1 MSSQIPMRGAI
12 DLGALAQSKKDQ
24 SMATQA
30 LANAPAGVVVDVN
43 EEDFQQKVIDTSKTV
58 PVIVDLWAEWCGP
71 CKQLSPLLEK
81 LAAEYKGRFVLAKID
96 VDANPRLS
104 QMFQV
109 QSIPA
114 VFAVI
119 GESAGPLF
127 QGAIPEAELRQVI
140 EEVLRIAAEQGING
154 TINTEVQEEEEE
166 EVSVV
171 EEEQIDPR
179 LETAFN
185 AIEKGDFVAATN
197 AYKEMIN
204 QNPADQVALAGLAQ
218 VGLLERASKLDPNV
232 VFQKASD
239 RKDFA
244 SQMDLADLELM
255 KENPGA
261 GFAIL
266 INAIKISSGEDR
278 DRLRAR
284 LLELFMVVGDSD
296 PEVIKARRDLA
307 SALF

>member
-12 DLGALAQSKKDQ
+12 DLGALAQARKAQ
-24 SMATQA
+24 SVATDA
-30 LANAPAGVVVDVN
+30 VANAPAGVVVDVS
-43 EEDFQQKVIDTSKTV
+43 EQDFQQKVIDVSKTV

-140 EEVLRIAAEQGING
+140 EEVLRIAAEQGVNG
-154 TINTEVQEEEEE
+154 TINTEVQEDVAQVIEEEK
-166 EVSVV
+166 
-171 EEEQIDPR
+171 IDPR
-179 LETAFN
+179 LEAAFN
-185 AIEKGDFVAATN
+185 AIEKGDFVAAN
-197 AYKEMIN
+197 NSYKEMLN
-204 QNPADQVALAGLAQ
+204 QNPADQVAQAGLAQ
-218 VGLLERASKLDPNV
+218 VGLLERASKLNPNDV
-232 VFQKASD
+232 LQKASD

-255 KENPGA
+255 KGNPGA
-261 GFAIL
+261 GFAVL

-278 DRLRAR
+278 DKLRAR
-284 LLELFMVVGDSD
+284 LLELFVVVGDTD

>member
-1 MSSQIPMRGAI
+1 MRGAI
-12 DLGALAQSKKDQ
+12 DLGALAQARKAQ
-24 SMATQA
+24 SVAA
-30 LANAPAGVVVDVN
+30 DAVANAPAGVVVDVS
-43 EEDFQQKVIDTSKTV
+43 EQDFQQKVIDVSKTV

-140 EEVLRIAAEQGING
+140 EEVLRIAAEQGVNG
-154 TINTEVQEEEEE
+154 TINTEVQED
-166 EVSVV
+166 VAPVI

-179 LETAFN
+179 LEAAFN
-185 AIEKGDFVAATN
+185 AIEKGDFVAAN
-197 AYKEMIN
+197 NSYKEMLN
-204 QNPADQVALAGLAQ
+204 QNPADQVAQAGLAQ
-218 VGLLERASKLDPNV
+218 VGLLERASKLNPNDV
-232 VFQKASD
+232 LQKASD

-255 KENPGA
+255 KGNPGA
-261 GFAIL
+261 GFAVL
-266 INAIKISSGEDR
+266 ISAIKISSGEDR
-278 DRLRAR
+278 DKLRAR
-284 LLELFMVVGDSD
+284 LLELFVVVGDID

>member
-12 DLGALAQSKKDQ
+12 DLGALAQARKAQ
-24 SMATQA
+24 SVAA
-30 LANAPAGVVVDVN
+30 DAVANAPAGVVVDVN
-43 EEDFQQKVIDTSKTV
+43 EQDFQQKVIDVSKTV

-140 EEVLRIAAEQGING
+140 EEVLRIAAEQGVNG
-154 TINTEVQEEEEE
+154 IINTAVKEDV
-166 EVSVV
+166 VPVV

-179 LETAFN
+179 LEAAFN
-185 AIEKGDFVAATN
+185 AIEKGDFVAANN
-197 AYKEMIN
+197 AYKEMLN
-204 QNPADQVALAGLAQ
+204 QNPADQVAQAGLAQ
-218 VGLLERASKLDPNV
+218 VGLLERASKLNPNDV
-232 VFQKASD
+232 LQKASD

-255 KENPGA
+255 KGNPGA
-261 GFAIL
+261 GFAVL

-278 DRLRAR
+278 DKLRAR
-284 LLELFMVVGDSD
+284 LLELFVVVGDSD

>member
-12 DLGALAQSKKDQ
+12 DLGALAQARKAQ
-24 SMATQA
+24 SVAA
-30 LANAPAGVVVDVN
+30 NAVANAPAGVVVDVS
-43 EEDFQQKVIDTSKTV
+43 EQDFQQKVIDVSKTV

-140 EEVLRIAAEQGING
+140 EEVLRIAAEQGVNG
-154 TINTEVQEEEEE
+154 TINSEVQEN
-166 EVSVV
+166 VAPVI

-179 LETAFN
+179 LEAAFN
-185 AIEKGDFVAATN
+185 AIEKGDFAAAN
-197 AYKEMIN
+197 NSYKEMLN
-204 QNPADQVALAGLAQ
+204 QNPADQVAQAGLAQ
-218 VGLLERASKLDPNV
+218 VGLLERASKLNPNDV
-232 VFQKASD
+232 LQKASD

-255 KENPGA
+255 KGNPGA
-261 GFAIL
+261 GFAVL

-278 DRLRAR
+278 DKLRAR
-284 LLELFMVVGDSD
+284 LLELFVVVGDSD

>member
-1 MSSQIPMRGAI
+1 
-12 DLGALAQSKKDQ
+12 
-24 SMATQA
+24 MASEA
-30 LANAPAGVVVDVN
+30 LANAPAGVVIDVN
-43 EEDFQQKVIDTSKTV
+43 EQDFQQKVIDISKTV

-81 LAAEYKGRFVLAKID
+81 LAAEYKGRFILAKVD

-140 EEVLRIAAEQGING
+140 EEVLRIAAEQGVSR
-154 TINTEVQEEEEE
+154 TINTEVQDEISP
-166 EVSVV
+166 VI

-179 LETAFN
+179 LEAAFN
-185 AIEKGDFVAATN
+185 AIEKGDFVAAN
-197 AYKEMIN
+197 NSYKEMLN

-218 VGLLERASKLDPNV
+218 VGLLERASKLNPNDV
-232 VFQKASD
+232 LQKASD

-255 KENPGA
+255 KGNPGA
-261 GFAIL
+261 GFAVL
-266 INAIKISSGEDR
+266 INAIKISSGEER
-278 DRLRAR
+278 DKLRAR
-284 LLELFMVVGDSD
+284 LLELFIVVGDGD

>member
-12 DLGALAQSKKDQ
+12 DLGALAQARKAQ
-24 SMATQA
+24 SVATDA
-30 LANAPAGVVVDVN
+30 LANAPAGVVVDVS
-43 EEDFQQKVIDTSKTV
+43 EQDFQQKVIDVSKTV

-81 LAAEYKGRFVLAKID
+81 LAAEYKGRFILAKID

-109 QSIPA
+109 QSIPS

-140 EEVLRIAAEQGING
+140 EEVLRIAAEQGVNG
-154 TINTEVQEEEEE
+154 TINTEVQED
-166 EVSVV
+166 VAPVI

-179 LETAFN
+179 LEAAFN
-185 AIEKGDFVAATN
+185 AIEKGDFVAAN
-197 AYKEMIN
+197 NSYKEMLH
-204 QNPADQVALAGLAQ
+204 QNPADQVAQAGLAQ
-218 VGLLERASKLDPNV
+218 VGLLERASKLNPNDV
-232 VFQKASD
+232 LQKASD
-239 RKDFA
+239 RKDFS

-255 KENPGA
+255 KGNPGA
-261 GFAIL
+261 GFAVL

-278 DRLRAR
+278 DKLRAR
-284 LLELFMVVGDSD
+284 LLELFVVVGDSD

>member
-1 MSSQIPMRGAI
+1 MRGAI
-12 DLGALAQSKKDQ
+12 DLGALAQSRKAQ
-24 SMATQA
+24 SVASDA

-43 EEDFQQKVIDTSKTV
+43 EEDFQQKVIDISKTV

-140 EEVLRIAAEQGING
+140 EEVLRIAAEQGVNG
-154 TINTEVQEEEEE
+154 TINTEVQED
-166 EVSVV
+166 VAPVIK
-171 EEEQIDPR
+171 EEQIDPR
-179 LETAFN
+179 LEAAFN
-185 AIEKGDFVAATN
+185 AIEKGDFVAAN
-197 AYKEMIN
+197 NSYKEMLN

-218 VGLLERASKLDPNV
+218 VGLLERASKLNPNDV
-232 VFQKASD
+232 LQKASD

-255 KENPGA
+255 KGNPGA
-261 GFAIL
+261 GFSVL

-278 DRLRAR
+278 DKLRAR
-284 LLELFMVVGDSD
+284 LLELFIVVGDSD

>member
-12 DLGALAQSKKDQ
+12 DLGALAQARKAQ
-24 SMATQA
+24 SVATDA
-30 LANAPAGVVVDVN
+30 VANAPAGVVVDVS
-43 EEDFQQKVIDTSKTV
+43 EQDFQQKVIDVSKTV

-140 EEVLRIAAEQGING
+140 EEVLRIAAEQGVNG
-154 TINTEVQEEEEE
+154 TINTEVQEDIAP
-166 EVSVV
+166 VF

-179 LETAFN
+179 LEAAFN
-185 AIEKGDFVAATN
+185 AIEKGDFVAAN
-197 AYKEMIN
+197 NSYKEMLN
-204 QNPADQVALAGLAQ
+204 QNPADQVAQAGLAQ
-218 VGLLERASKLDPNV
+218 VGLLERASKLNPNDV
-232 VFQKASD
+232 LQKASD

-255 KENPGA
+255 KGNPGA
-261 GFAIL
+261 GFAVL
-266 INAIKISSGEDR
+266 ISAIKISSGEDR
-278 DRLRAR
+278 DKLRAR
-284 LLELFMVVGDSD
+284 LLELFVGVGDSD

>member
-12 DLGALAQSKKDQ
+12 DLGALAQARKAQ
-24 SMATQA
+24 SVATDA
-30 LANAPAGVVVDVN
+30 VANAPAGVVVDVS
-43 EEDFQQKVIDTSKTV
+43 EQDFQQKVIDVSKTV

-140 EEVLRIAAEQGING
+140 EEVLRIAAEQGVNG
-154 TINTEVQEEEEE
+154 TINTEVQED
-166 EVSVV
+166 VAPVI

-179 LETAFN
+179 LEAAFN
-185 AIEKGDFVAATN
+185 AIEKGDFVTAN
-197 AYKEMIN
+197 NSYKEMLN
-204 QNPADQVALAGLAQ
+204 QNPADQVAQAGLAQ
-218 VGLLERASKLDPNV
+218 VGLLERASKLNPNDV
-232 VFQKASD
+232 LQKASD

-255 KENPGA
+255 KGNPGA
-261 GFAIL
+261 GFAVL
-266 INAIKISSGEDR
+266 ISAIKISSGEDR
-278 DRLRAR
+278 DKLRAR
-284 LLELFMVVGDSD
+284 LLELFVVVGDSD

>member
-1 MSSQIPMRGAI
+1 MRGAI
-12 DLGALAQSKKDQ
+12 DLGALAQARKAQ
-24 SMATQA
+24 SVATDA
-30 LANAPAGVVVDVN
+30 VANAPAGVVVDVS
-43 EEDFQQKVIDTSKTV
+43 EQDFQQKVIDISKTV

-140 EEVLRIAAEQGING
+140 EEVLRIAAEQGVSG
-154 TINTEVQEEEEE
+154 TINAEVQEE
-166 EVSVV
+166 VAPVV

-179 LETAFN
+179 LEAAFN
-185 AIEKGDFVAATN
+185 AIEKGDFVAAN
-197 AYKEMIN
+197 NSYKEMLN
-204 QNPADQVALAGLAQ
+204 QNPADQVAQAGLAQ
-218 VGLLERASKLDPNV
+218 VGLLERASKLNPNDV
-232 VFQKASD
+232 LQKASD

-255 KENPGA
+255 KGNPGS
-261 GFAIL
+261 GFAVL

-278 DRLRAR
+278 DKLRAR
-284 LLELFMVVGDSD
+284 LLELFIVVGDSD

>member
-1 MSSQIPMRGAI
+1 MRGAI
-12 DLGALAQSKKDQ
+12 DLGALAQARKAQ
-24 SMATQA
+24 SVATDA
-30 LANAPAGVVVDVN
+30 VANAPAGVVVDVS
-43 EEDFQQKVIDTSKTV
+43 EQDFQQKVIDVSKTV

-140 EEVLRIAAEQGING
+140 EEVLRIAAEQGVNG
-154 TINTEVQEEEEE
+154 TINTEVQEE
-166 EVSVV
+166 VAPVI

-179 LETAFN
+179 LEAAFN
-185 AIEKGDFVAATN
+185 AIEKGDFVAAN
-197 AYKEMIN
+197 NSYKEMLH
-204 QNPADQVALAGLAQ
+204 QNPADQVAQAGLAQ
-218 VGLLERASKLDPNV
+218 VGLLERASKLNPNDV
-232 VFQKASD
+232 LQKASD

-255 KENPGA
+255 KGNPGA
-261 GFAIL
+261 GFAVL
-266 INAIKISSGEDR
+266 ISAIKISSGEDR
-278 DRLRAR
+278 DKLRAR
-284 LLELFMVVGDSD
+284 LLELFVVVGDSD

>member
-1 MSSQIPMRGAI
+1 MRGAI
-12 DLGALAQSKKDQ
+12 DLGALAQARKAQ
-24 SMATQA
+24 SVATDA
-30 LANAPAGVVVDVN
+30 VANAPAGVVVDVS
-43 EEDFQQKVIDTSKTV
+43 EQDFQQKVIDVSKTV

-81 LAAEYKGRFVLAKID
+81 LAAEYKGRFILAKID

-140 EEVLRIAAEQGING
+140 EEVLRIAAEQGVNG
-154 TINTEVQEEEEE
+154 TINTEVQED
-166 EVSVV
+166 VAPVV

-179 LETAFN
+179 LEAAFN
-185 AIEKGDFVAATN
+185 AIEKGDFVAAN
-197 AYKEMIN
+197 NSYKEMLN
-204 QNPADQVALAGLAQ
+204 QNPADQVAQAGLAQ
-218 VGLLERASKLDPNV
+218 VGLLERASKLNPNDV
-232 VFQKASD
+232 LQKASD

-255 KENPGA
+255 KGNPGA
-261 GFAIL
+261 GFAVL
-266 INAIKISSGEDR
+266 ISAIKISSGEDR
-278 DRLRAR
+278 DKLRAR
-284 LLELFMVVGDSD
+284 LLELFVVVGDSD

>member
-1 MSSQIPMRGAI
+1 LSSQIPMRGAI
-12 DLGALAQSKKDQ
+12 DLGALAQSKKAQ
-24 SMATQA
+24 SVASQA
-30 LANAPAGVVVDVN
+30 LANAPAGVVVDVS
-43 EEDFQQKVIDTSKTV
+43 EQDFQQKVIDISKTV

-81 LAAEYKGRFVLAKID
+81 LAAEYKGKFVLAKID

-154 TINTEVQEEEEE
+154 TINADAPIEEEQ
-166 EVSVV
+166 V
-171 EEEQIDPR
+171 EEEKIDPR
-179 LETAFN
+179 LEAAFL
-185 AIEKGDFVAATN
+185 AIEKGDFATASN
-197 AYKEMIN
+197 SYKEMLN
-204 QNPADQVALAGLAQ
+204 QNPGDQVAIAGLAQ
-218 VGLLERASKLDPNV
+218 VGLLERASKLNPNEV
-232 VFQKASD
+232 LKKASD

-255 KENPGA
+255 KGNPQA
-261 GFAIL
+261 GFAVL
-266 INAIKISSGEDR
+266 ISAIKIASGEDR
-278 DRLRAR
+278 DNLRAR
-284 LLELFMVVGDSD
+284 LLELFVVVGDSD

>member
-1 MSSQIPMRGAI
+1 MRGAI
-12 DLGALAQSKKDQ
+12 DLGALAQSRKAQ
-24 SMATQA
+24 SVASDA

-43 EEDFQQKVIDTSKTV
+43 EEDFQQKVIDISKTV

-140 EEVLRIAAEQGING
+140 EEVLRIAAEQGVNG
-154 TINTEVQEEEEE
+154 TINTEVQED
-166 EVSVV
+166 VAPVI

-179 LETAFN
+179 LEAAFN
-185 AIEKGDFVAATN
+185 AIEKGDFVAAN
-197 AYKEMIN
+197 NSYKEMLN
-204 QNPADQVALAGLAQ
+204 QNPADQVAQAGLAQ
-218 VGLLERASKLDPNV
+218 VGLLERASKLNPNDV
-232 VFQKASD
+232 LQKASD

-255 KENPGA
+255 KGNPGA
-261 GFAIL
+261 GFAVL
-266 INAIKISSGEDR
+266 ISAIKISSGEDR
-278 DRLRAR
+278 DKLRAR
-284 LLELFMVVGDSD
+284 LLELFVVVGDSD

>member
-1 MSSQIPMRGAI
+1 MRGAI
-12 DLGALAQSKKDQ
+12 DLGALAQARKAQ
-24 SMATQA
+24 SVATDA
-30 LANAPAGVVVDVN
+30 VANAPAGVVVDVS
-43 EEDFQQKVIDTSKTV
+43 EQDFQQKVIDVSKTV

-140 EEVLRIAAEQGING
+140 EEVLRIAAEQGVSG
-154 TINTEVQEEEEE
+154 TINAEVQEE
-166 EVSVV
+166 VAPVI

-179 LETAFN
+179 LEAAFN
-185 AIEKGDFVAATN
+185 AIEKGDFVAAN
-197 AYKEMIN
+197 NSYKEMLN
-204 QNPADQVALAGLAQ
+204 QNPADQVAQAGLAQ
-218 VGLLERASKLDPNV
+218 VGLLERASKLNPNDV
-232 VFQKASD
+232 LQKASD

-255 KENPGA
+255 KGNPGA
-261 GFAIL
+261 GFAVL

-278 DRLRAR
+278 DKLRAR
-284 LLELFMVVGDSD
+284 LLELFIVVGDSD

>member
-43 EEDFQQKVIDTSKTV
+43 EADFQQKVIDTSKTV

-154 TINTEVQEEEEE
+154 TINTEVQEE
-166 EVSVV
+166 VPVV

-179 LETAFN
+179 LEAAFN

-232 VFQKASD
+232 VLQKASD

-255 KENPGA
+255 KGNPGS

-278 DRLRAR
+278 DKLRAR

>member
-12 DLGALAQSKKDQ
+12 DLGALAQSRKAQ
-24 SMATQA
+24 SVASDA

-43 EEDFQQKVIDTSKTV
+43 EEDFQQKVIDISKTV

-140 EEVLRIAAEQGING
+140 EEVLRIAAEQGVNG
-154 TINTEVQEEEEE
+154 TINTEVQED
-166 EVSVV
+166 VAPVI

-179 LETAFN
+179 LEAAFN
-185 AIEKGDFVAATN
+185 AIEKGDFVAAN
-197 AYKEMIN
+197 NSYKEMLN

-218 VGLLERASKLDPNV
+218 VGLLERASKLNPNDV
-232 VFQKASD
+232 LQKASD

-255 KENPGA
+255 KGNPGA
-261 GFAIL
+261 GFAVL

-278 DRLRAR
+278 DKLRAR
-284 LLELFMVVGDSD
+284 LLELFIVVGDSD

>member
-1 MSSQIPMRGAI
+1 MRGAI
-12 DLGALAQSKKDQ
+12 DLGALAQAKKAQ
-24 SMATQA
+24 SAASQA
-30 LANAPAGVVVDVN
+30 VANAPAGVVVDVS
-43 EEDFQQKVIDTSKTV
+43 EQDFQQKVIDISKTV

-71 CKQLSPLLEK
+71 CKQLSPILEK

-127 QGAIPEAELRQVI
+127 QGAVPEAELRQVI
-140 EEVLRIAAEQGING
+140 EEVLRIAAEQGVSGSINSEIQNE
-154 TINTEVQEEEEE
+154 T
-166 EVSVV
+166 SVV
-171 EEEQIDPR
+171 EEEKIDPR
-179 LETAFN
+179 LEAAFN
-185 AIEKGDFVAATN
+185 SIEKGDFVSATN
-197 AYKEMIN
+197 AYKEMLN
-204 QNPADQVALAGLAQ
+204 QNPADQVAQAGLAQ
-218 VGLLERASKLDPNV
+218 VGLLERASKLNPDEV
-232 VFQKASD
+232 LQKASD
-239 RKDFA
+239 RKDFE
-244 SQMDLADLELM
+244 SQMQLADLELM
-255 KENPGA
+255 KGNPGA
-261 GFAIL
+261 GFAVL

-278 DRLRAR
+278 DRLRSR
-284 LLELFMVVGDSD
+284 LLELFVVVGDSD

>member
-12 DLGALAQSKKDQ
+12 DLGALAQARKAQ
-24 SMATQA
+24 SVATEA
-30 LANAPAGVVVDVN
+30 VANAPAGVVVDVS
-43 EEDFQQKVIDTSKTV
+43 EQDFQQKVIDISKTV

-140 EEVLRIAAEQGING
+140 EEVLRIAAEQGVNG
-154 TINTEVQEEEEE
+154 IINTAVKEDV
-166 EVSVV
+166 VPVV

-179 LETAFN
+179 LEAAFN
-185 AIEKGDFVAATN
+185 AIEKGDFVAAN
-197 AYKEMIN
+197 NSYKEMLN
-204 QNPADQVALAGLAQ
+204 QNPADQVAQAGLAQ
-218 VGLLERASKLDPNV
+218 VGLLERASKLNPNDV
-232 VFQKASD
+232 LQKASD

-255 KENPGA
+255 KGNPGA
-261 GFAIL
+261 GFAVL

-278 DRLRAR
+278 DKLRAR
-284 LLELFMVVGDSD
+284 LLELFVVVGDSD

>member
-1 MSSQIPMRGAI
+1 MRGAI
-12 DLGALAQSKKDQ
+12 DLGALAQSRKAQ
-24 SMATQA
+24 SVASDA

-43 EEDFQQKVIDTSKTV
+43 EEDFQQKVIDISKTV

-140 EEVLRIAAEQGING
+140 EEVLRIAAEQGVNG
-154 TINTEVQEEEEE
+154 TINTEVQED
-166 EVSVV
+166 VAPVI

-179 LETAFN
+179 LEAAFN
-185 AIEKGDFVAATN
+185 AIEKGDFVAAN
-197 AYKEMIN
+197 NSYKEMLN

-218 VGLLERASKLDPNV
+218 VGLLERASKLNPNDV
-232 VFQKASD
+232 LQKASD

-255 KENPGA
+255 KGNPGA
-261 GFAIL
+261 GFAVL
-266 INAIKISSGEDR
+266 ISAIKISSGEDR
-278 DRLRAR
+278 DKLRAR
-284 LLELFMVVGDSD
+284 LLELFIVVGDSD

>member
-1 MSSQIPMRGAI
+1 MRGAI
-12 DLGALAQSKKDQ
+12 DLGALAQARKAQ
-24 SMATQA
+24 SVATDA
-30 LANAPAGVVVDVN
+30 VAKAPAGVVVDVS
-43 EEDFQQKVIDTSKTV
+43 EQDFQQKVIDVSKTV

-140 EEVLRIAAEQGING
+140 EEVLRIAAEQGVSG
-154 TINTEVQEEEEE
+154 TINAEVQEE
-166 EVSVV
+166 VAPVV

-179 LETAFN
+179 LEAAFN
-185 AIEKGDFVAATN
+185 AIEKGDFVAAN
-197 AYKEMIN
+197 NSYKEMLN
-204 QNPADQVALAGLAQ
+204 QNPADQVAQAGLAQ
-218 VGLLERASKLDPNV
+218 VGLLERASKLNPNDV
-232 VFQKASD
+232 LQKASD
-239 RKDFA
+239 RKDFS

-255 KENPGA
+255 KGNPGA
-261 GFAIL
+261 GFAVL

-278 DRLRAR
+278 DKLRAR
-284 LLELFMVVGDSD
+284 LLELFIVVGDSD

>member
-12 DLGALAQSKKDQ
+12 DLGALAQARKAQ
-24 SMATQA
+24 SVATDA
-30 LANAPAGVVVDVN
+30 VANAPAGVVVDVS
-43 EEDFQQKVIDTSKTV
+43 EQDFQQKVIDVSKTV

-81 LAAEYKGRFVLAKID
+81 LAAEYKGRFILAKID

-140 EEVLRIAAEQGING
+140 EEVLRIAAEQGVNG
-154 TINTEVQEEEEE
+154 TINPEVQED
-166 EVSVV
+166 VAPVI

-179 LETAFN
+179 LEAAFN
-185 AIEKGDFVAATN
+185 AIEKGDFVAAN
-197 AYKEMIN
+197 NSYKEMLN
-204 QNPADQVALAGLAQ
+204 QNPADQVAQAGLAQ
-218 VGLLERASKLDPNV
+218 VGLLERASKLNPNDV
-232 VFQKASD
+232 LQKASD

-255 KENPGA
+255 KGNPGA
-261 GFAIL
+261 GFAVL

-278 DRLRAR
+278 DKLRAR
-284 LLELFMVVGDSD
+284 LLELFVVVGDSD

>member
-1 MSSQIPMRGAI
+1 MRGAI
-12 DLGALAQSKKDQ
+12 DLGALAQARKAQ
-24 SMATQA
+24 SVATDA
-30 LANAPAGVVVDVN
+30 VANAPAGVVVDVS
-43 EEDFQQKVIDTSKTV
+43 EQDFQQKVIDISKTV

-140 EEVLRIAAEQGING
+140 EEVLRIAAEQGVNG
-154 TINTEVQEEEEE
+154 TINTEVQEE
-166 EVSVV
+166 VAPVI

-179 LETAFN
+179 LEAAFN
-185 AIEKGDFVAATN
+185 AIEKGDFVAAN
-197 AYKEMIN
+197 NSYKEMLN
-204 QNPADQVALAGLAQ
+204 QNPADQVAQAGLAQ
-218 VGLLERASKLDPNV
+218 VGLLERASKLNPNDV
-232 VFQKASD
+232 LQKASD

-255 KENPGA
+255 KGNPGA
-261 GFAIL
+261 GFAVL
-266 INAIKISSGEDR
+266 ISAIKISSGEDR
-278 DRLRAR
+278 DKLRAR
-284 LLELFMVVGDSD
+284 LLELFVVVGDSD

>member
-1 MSSQIPMRGAI
+1 MRGAI
-12 DLGALAQSKKDQ
+12 DLGALAQARKAQ
-24 SMATQA
+24 SVATDA
-30 LANAPAGVVVDVN
+30 VAKAPAGVVVDVS
-43 EEDFQQKVIDTSKTV
+43 EQDFQQKVIDVSKTV

-140 EEVLRIAAEQGING
+140 EEVLRIAAEQGVNG
-154 TINTEVQEEEEE
+154 TINTEVQEE
-166 EVSVV
+166 VAPVI

-179 LETAFN
+179 LEAAFN
-185 AIEKGDFVAATN
+185 AIEKGDFVAAN
-197 AYKEMIN
+197 NSYKEMLN
-204 QNPADQVALAGLAQ
+204 QNPADQVAQAGLAQ
-218 VGLLERASKLDPNV
+218 VGLLERASKLNPNDV
-232 VFQKASD
+232 LQKASD
-239 RKDFA
+239 RKDFS

-255 KENPGA
+255 KGNPGA
-261 GFAIL
+261 GFAVL

-278 DRLRAR
+278 DKLRAR
-284 LLELFMVVGDSD
+284 LLELFIVVGDSD

>member
-12 DLGALAQSKKDQ
+12 DLGALAQSRKAQ
-24 SMATQA
+24 SVASDA
-30 LANAPAGVVVDVN
+30 LANAPARVVVDVN
-43 EEDFQQKVIDTSKTV
+43 EEDFQQKVIDISKTV

-140 EEVLRIAAEQGING
+140 EEVLRIAAEQGVNG
-154 TINTEVQEEEEE
+154 TINTEVQED
-166 EVSVV
+166 VAPVI

-179 LETAFN
+179 LEAAFN
-185 AIEKGDFVAATN
+185 AIEKGDFVAAN
-197 AYKEMIN
+197 NSYKEMLN

-218 VGLLERASKLDPNV
+218 VGLLERASKLNPNDV
-232 VFQKASD
+232 LQKASD

-255 KENPGA
+255 KGNPGA
-261 GFAIL
+261 GFSVL

-278 DRLRAR
+278 DKLRAR
-284 LLELFMVVGDSD
+284 LLELFIVVGDSD

>member
-12 DLGALAQSKKDQ
+12 DLGALAQARKAQ
-24 SMATQA
+24 SVATDA
-30 LANAPAGVVVDVN
+30 VANAPAGVVVDVS
-43 EEDFQQKVIDTSKTV
+43 EQDFQQKVIDVSKTV

-81 LAAEYKGRFVLAKID
+81 LAAEYKGRFILAKID

-140 EEVLRIAAEQGING
+140 EEVLRIAAEQGVNG
-154 TINTEVQEEEEE
+154 TINTEVQEE
-166 EVSVV
+166 VAPVI

-179 LETAFN
+179 LEAAFN
-185 AIEKGDFVAATN
+185 AIEKGDFVAAN
-197 AYKEMIN
+197 NSYKEMLN
-204 QNPADQVALAGLAQ
+204 QNPADQVAQAGLAQ
-218 VGLLERASKLDPNV
+218 VGLLERASKLNPNDV
-232 VFQKASD
+232 LQKASD

-255 KENPGA
+255 KGNPGA
-261 GFAIL
+261 GFAVL

-278 DRLRAR
+278 DKLRAR
-284 LLELFMVVGDSD
+284 LLELFIVVGDSD

>member
-12 DLGALAQSKKDQ
+12 DLGALAQSKKAQ
-24 SMATQA
+24 SVASQA
-30 LANAPAGVVVDVN
+30 LANAPAGVVVDVS
-43 EEDFQQKVIDTSKTV
+43 EQDFQQKVIDISKTV

-154 TINTEVQEEEEE
+154 TINADAPIEEAQ
-166 EVSVV
+166 V
-171 EEEQIDPR
+171 EEEKMDPR
-179 LETAFN
+179 LEAAFT
-185 AIEKGDFVAATN
+185 AIENGDFATASN
-197 AYKEMIN
+197 SYKEMLN
-204 QNPADQVALAGLAQ
+204 QNPGDQVAIAGLAQ
-218 VGLLERASKLDPNV
+218 VGLLERASKLNPNEV
-232 VFQKASD
+232 LKKASD

-255 KENPGA
+255 KGNPQA
-261 GFAIL
+261 GFAVL
-266 INAIKISSGEDR
+266 ISAIKIASGEER
-278 DRLRAR
+278 DNLRAR
-284 LLELFMVVGDSD
+284 LLELFVVVGDSD

>member
-12 DLGALAQSKKDQ
+12 DLGALAQSRKAQ
-24 SMATQA
+24 SVASDA

-43 EEDFQQKVIDTSKTV
+43 EEDFQQKVIDISKTV

-140 EEVLRIAAEQGING
+140 EEVLRIAAEQGVNG
-154 TINTEVQEEEEE
+154 TINTEVQEE
-166 EVSVV
+166 VAPVI

-179 LETAFN
+179 LEAAFN
-185 AIEKGDFVAATN
+185 AIEKGDFVAAN
-197 AYKEMIN
+197 NSYQEMLN

-218 VGLLERASKLDPNV
+218 VGLLERASKLNPNDV
-232 VFQKASD
+232 LQKASD

-255 KENPGA
+255 KGNPGA
-261 GFAIL
+261 GFAVL

-278 DRLRAR
+278 DKLRAR
-284 LLELFMVVGDSD
+284 LLELFIVVGDSD

>member
-1 MSSQIPMRGAI
+1 LSSQIPMRGAI

-43 EEDFQQKVIDTSKTV
+43 EEDFQQKVIDISKTV

-81 LAAEYKGRFVLAKID
+81 LAAEYKGRFILAKID

-154 TINTEVQEEEEE
+154 TIDTEVQEE
-166 EVSVV
+166 VPVV

-179 LETAFN
+179 LEAAFN

-197 AYKEMIN
+197 AYKEMLN

-218 VGLLERASKLDPNV
+218 VGLLERASKLDPNTV
-232 VFQKASD
+232 LQKASD

-255 KENPGA
+255 KGNPGA

-266 INAIKISSGEDR
+266 INAIKIAIGEDR

>member
-12 DLGALAQSKKDQ
+12 DLGALAQSRKAQ
-24 SMATQA
+24 SVATDA

-43 EEDFQQKVIDTSKTV
+43 EEDFQQKVIDISKTV

-140 EEVLRIAAEQGING
+140 EEVLRIAAEQGVNG
-154 TINTEVQEEEEE
+154 TINTEVQEEVAPEI
-166 EVSVV
+166 

-179 LETAFN
+179 LEAAFN
-185 AIEKGDFVAATN
+185 AIEKGDFVAAN
-197 AYKEMIN
+197 NSYKEMLN

-218 VGLLERASKLDPNV
+218 VGLLERASKLNPNDV
-232 VFQKASD
+232 LQKASD

-255 KENPGA
+255 KGNPEA
-261 GFAIL
+261 GFAVL

-278 DRLRAR
+278 DKLRAR
-284 LLELFMVVGDSD
+284 LLELFIVVGDSD

>member
-12 DLGALAQSKKDQ
+12 DLGALAQSRKAQ
-24 SMATQA
+24 SVASDA

-43 EEDFQQKVIDTSKTV
+43 EEDFQQKVIDISKTV

-140 EEVLRIAAEQGING
+140 EEVLRIAAEQGVNG
-154 TINTEVQEEEEE
+154 TINTEVQED
-166 EVSVV
+166 VAPVI

-179 LETAFN
+179 LEAAFN
-185 AIEKGDFVAATN
+185 AIEKGDFIAAN
-197 AYKEMIN
+197 NSYKEMLN

-218 VGLLERASKLDPNV
+218 VGLLERASKLNPNDV
-232 VFQKASD
+232 LQKASY

-255 KENPGA
+255 KGNPGA
-261 GFAIL
+261 GFAVL

-278 DRLRAR
+278 DKLRAR
-284 LLELFMVVGDSD
+284 LLELFIVVGDSD

>member
-1 MSSQIPMRGAI
+1 MRGAI
-12 DLGALAQSKKDQ
+12 DLGALAQARKAQ
-24 SMATQA
+24 SVATDA
-30 LANAPAGVVVDVN
+30 VAKAPAGVVVDVS
-43 EEDFQQKVIDTSKTV
+43 EQDFQQKVIDVSKTV

-140 EEVLRIAAEQGING
+140 EEVLRIAAEQGVNG
-154 TINTEVQEEEEE
+154 TINAEVQEDAAP
-166 EVSVV
+166 VIQ
-171 EEEQIDPR
+171 EEQIDPR
-179 LETAFN
+179 LEAAFN
-185 AIEKGDFVAATN
+185 AIEKGDFVAAN
-197 AYKEMIN
+197 NSYKEMLN
-204 QNPADQVALAGLAQ
+204 QNPADQVAQAGLAQ
-218 VGLLERASKLDPNV
+218 VGLLERAC
-232 VFQKASD
+232 D
-239 RKDFA
+239 RKDFS

-255 KENPGA
+255 KGNPGA
-261 GFAIL
+261 GFAVL

-278 DRLRAR
+278 DKLRAR
-284 LLELFMVVGDSD
+284 LLELFIVVGDSD

>member
-1 MSSQIPMRGAI
+1 LSSQIPMRGAI
-12 DLGALAQSKKDQ
+12 DLGALAQSRKGQ
-24 SMATQA
+24 SVATDA

-43 EEDFQQKVIDTSKTV
+43 EQDFQQKVIDISKTV

-140 EEVLRIAAEQGING
+140 EEVLRIAAEQGVNG
-154 TINTEVQEEEEE
+154 TINAEVQED
-166 EVSVV
+166 VAPVI

-179 LETAFN
+179 LEAAFN
-185 AIEKGDFVAATN
+185 AIEKGDFVAAN
-197 AYKEMIN
+197 NSYKEMLN
-204 QNPADQVALAGLAQ
+204 QNPADQVAQAGLAQ
-218 VGLLERASKLDPNV
+218 VGLLERASKLNPNDV
-232 VFQKASD
+232 LQKASD

-255 KENPGA
+255 KGNPGA
-261 GFAIL
+261 GFAVL

-278 DRLRAR
+278 DKLRAR
-284 LLELFMVVGDSD
+284 LLELFVVVGDSD

>member
-12 DLGALAQSKKDQ
+12 DLGALAQARKAQ
-24 SMATQA
+24 SVATDA
-30 LANAPAGVVVDVN
+30 VANAPAGVVVDVS
-43 EEDFQQKVIDTSKTV
+43 EQDFQQKVIDVSKTV

-140 EEVLRIAAEQGING
+140 EEVLRIAAEQGVNG
-154 TINTEVQEEEEE
+154 TINTEVQEDIAP
-166 EVSVV
+166 VV

-179 LETAFN
+179 LEAAFN
-185 AIEKGDFVAATN
+185 AIEKGDFVAAN
-197 AYKEMIN
+197 NSYKEMLN
-204 QNPADQVALAGLAQ
+204 QNPADQVAQAGLAQ
-218 VGLLERASKLDPNV
+218 VGLLERASKLNPNDV
-232 VFQKASD
+232 LQKASD
-239 RKDFA
+239 CKDFA

-255 KENPGA
+255 KGNPGA
-261 GFAIL
+261 GFAVL
-266 INAIKISSGEDR
+266 ISAIKISSGEDR
-278 DRLRAR
+278 DKLRAR
-284 LLELFMVVGDSD
+284 LLELFVVVGDSD

>member
-1 MSSQIPMRGAI
+1 
-12 DLGALAQSKKDQ
+12 
-24 SMATQA
+24 
-30 LANAPAGVVVDVN
+30 
-43 EEDFQQKVIDTSKTV
+43 
-58 PVIVDLWAEWCGP
+58 
-71 CKQLSPLLEK
+71 
-81 LAAEYKGRFVLAKID
+81 
-96 VDANPRLS
+96 
-104 QMFQV
+104 MFQV

-140 EEVLRIAAEQGING
+140 EEVLRIAAEQGVNG
-154 TINTEVQEEEEE
+154 TINTEVQED
-166 EVSVV
+166 VAPVI

-179 LETAFN
+179 LEAAFN
-185 AIEKGDFVAATN
+185 AIEKGDFVAAN
-197 AYKEMIN
+197 NSYKEMLN

-218 VGLLERASKLDPNV
+218 VGLLERASKLNPNDV
-232 VFQKASD
+232 LQKASD

-255 KENPGA
+255 KGNPGA
-261 GFAIL
+261 GFAVL

-278 DRLRAR
+278 DKLRAR
-284 LLELFMVVGDSD
+284 LLELFIVVGDSD

>member
-1 MSSQIPMRGAI
+1 MRGAI
-12 DLGALAQSKKDQ
+12 DLGALAQARKAQ
-24 SMATQA
+24 SVATDA
-30 LANAPAGVVVDVN
+30 VAKAPAGVVVDVS
-43 EEDFQQKVIDTSKTV
+43 EQDFQQKVIDVSKTV

-71 CKQLSPLLEK
+71 CKQLSPLLER

-140 EEVLRIAAEQGING
+140 EEVLRIAAEQGVNG
-154 TINTEVQEEEEE
+154 TINTEVQEE
-166 EVSVV
+166 VAPVI

-179 LETAFN
+179 LEAAFN
-185 AIEKGDFVAATN
+185 AIEKGDFVAAN
-197 AYKEMIN
+197 NSYKEMLN
-204 QNPADQVALAGLAQ
+204 QNPADQVAQAGLAQ
-218 VGLLERASKLDPNV
+218 VGLLERASKLNPNDV
-232 VFQKASD
+232 LQKASD

-255 KENPGA
+255 KGNPGA
-261 GFAIL
+261 GFSVL

-278 DRLRAR
+278 DKLRAR
-284 LLELFMVVGDSD
+284 LLELFIVVGDSD

>member
-1 MSSQIPMRGAI
+1 MRGAI
-12 DLGALAQSKKDQ
+12 DLGALAQSRKAQ
-24 SMATQA
+24 SVASDA
-30 LANAPAGVVVDVN
+30 LAHAPAGVVVDVN
-43 EEDFQQKVIDTSKTV
+43 EEDFQQKVIDISKTV

-140 EEVLRIAAEQGING
+140 EEVLRIAAEQGVNG
-154 TINTEVQEEEEE
+154 TINTEVQED
-166 EVSVV
+166 VAPVI

-179 LETAFN
+179 LEAAFN
-185 AIEKGDFVAATN
+185 AIEKGDFVAAN
-197 AYKEMIN
+197 NSYKEMLN

-218 VGLLERASKLDPNV
+218 VGLLERASKLNPNDV
-232 VFQKASD
+232 LQKASD

-255 KENPGA
+255 KGNPGA
-261 GFAIL
+261 GFAVL
-266 INAIKISSGEDR
+266 ISAIKISSGEDR
-278 DRLRAR
+278 DKLRAR
-284 LLELFMVVGDSD
+284 LLELFIVVGDSD

>member
-1 MSSQIPMRGAI
+1 MRGAI
-12 DLGALAQSKKDQ
+12 DLGALAQARKAQ
-24 SMATQA
+24 SVASEV

-43 EEDFQQKVIDTSKTV
+43 EQDFQQKVIDISKTV

-140 EEVLRIAAEQGING
+140 AEVLRIAAEQGVNG
-154 TINTEVQEEEEE
+154 TINTEVQENVAPVIEEEK
-166 EVSVV
+166 
-171 EEEQIDPR
+171 IDPR
-179 LETAFN
+179 LEAAFN
-185 AIEKGDFVAATN
+185 AIEKGDFVAAN
-197 AYKEMIN
+197 NSYKEMLN
-204 QNPADQVALAGLAQ
+204 QNPADQVAQAGLAQ
-218 VGLLERASKLDPNV
+218 VGLLERASKLNPNDV
-232 VFQKASD
+232 LQKASD

-255 KENPGA
+255 KGNPGA
-261 GFAIL
+261 GFAVL

-278 DRLRAR
+278 DKLRAR
-284 LLELFMVVGDSD
+284 LLELFVVVGDSD

>member
-12 DLGALAQSKKDQ
+12 DLGALAQARKAQ
-24 SMATQA
+24 SVATDA
-30 LANAPAGVVVDVN
+30 VANAPAGVVVDVN
-43 EEDFQQKVIDTSKTV
+43 EEDFQQKVIDISKTV

-71 CKQLSPLLEK
+71 CKQLSPLLER

-140 EEVLRIAAEQGING
+140 EEVLRIAAEQGVSG
-154 TINTEVQEEEEE
+154 TINTEVQEE
-166 EVSVV
+166 VAQVI

-179 LETAFN
+179 LEAAFN
-185 AIEKGDFVAATN
+185 AIEKGDFVAAN
-197 AYKEMIN
+197 NSYKEMLN
-204 QNPADQVALAGLAQ
+204 QNPADQVAQAGLAQ
-218 VGLLERASKLDPNV
+218 VGLLERASKLNPNDV
-232 VFQKASD
+232 LQKASD
-239 RKDFA
+239 RKDFP

-255 KENPGA
+255 KGNPGA
-261 GFAIL
+261 GFAVL

-278 DRLRAR
+278 DKLRAR
-284 LLELFMVVGDSD
+284 LLELFIVVGDSD